1 MGTTLKFYINT
12 LKKSTRD
19 NRYPIYLRII
29 HNLKK
34 SEGKISLISLKDSDL
49 NFWAQES
56 QRFNSSN
63 KKFQTHDILLN
74 AIENEF
80 HNYLRDNITL
90 MSDITPHEIRNHL
103 LSRNKTDNATVIDV
117 ANQFYNDVV
126 LPDVDK
132 AIGTK
137 KNYKKSI
144 NHLNLTNHLTNFLK
158 YKKLELLMIK
168 EFKKLHASLFIE
180 YLKTPIPELSKIGL
194 NSQSVNSIVRGIKPL
209 FNKLLLEERIVTSPF
224 AGIKV
229 PFKRIEKP
237 RLKNEDF
244 RKIATLDLRNN
255 ITLEVYRD
263 LFMFL
268 CYTGLSFCDA
278 IDIRYSEVE
287 YGRFVIQRKKS
298 KVYTRQFLT
307 KQTLEL
313 IEKYRGNIPEDRI
326 LPKRSLDKMNL
337 NLKVIA
343 AKADIE
349 FSLSTYTA
357 RRFFRQSIF
366 ESGIRETLVIKSLM
380 GHTNKNDI
388 DSHYFNVSDDILK
401 DAKKKLQKHF
411 KKLLK

>member
-1 MGTTLKFYINT
+1 MGTTLKFYVNT
-12 LKKSTRD
+12 LKKSIRD

-49 NFWAQES
+49 NYWFQES

-63 KKFQTHDILLN
+63 KKFLTHNILLN

-80 HNYLRDNITL
+80 HNFLRDNITL

-103 LSRNKTDNATVIDV
+103 LSRNKTNNATVVDI
-117 ANQFYNDVV
+117 ANQFYNDVI

-144 NHLNLTNHLTNFLK
+144 NHLTNFLK
-158 YKKLELLMIK
+158 YKKLELLTIK
-168 EFKKLHASLFIE
+168 EFKKLHASLFVE

-209 FNKLLLEERIVTSPF
+209 FNKLLFEERIVTSPF

-229 PFKRIEKP
+229 PFKRAEKP
-237 RLKNEDF
+237 RLTNEDF
-244 RKIATLDLRNN
+244 KKIAMLDLRNSV
-255 ITLEVYRD
+255 TLEVYRD
-263 LFMFL
+263 LFLFL

-278 IDIRYSEVE
+278 IDIKQTEVKH
-287 YGRFVIQRKKS
+287 GRFAIQRKKF

-307 KQTLEL
+307 KQTILL
-313 IEKYRGNIPEDRI
+313 IEKYRAQCPENRI
-326 LPKRSLDKMNL
+326 LPMQR
-337 NLKVIA
+337 
-343 AKADIE
+343 
-349 FSLSTYTA
+349 
-357 RRFFRQSIF
+357 
-366 ESGIRETLVIKSLM
+366 
-380 GHTNKNDI
+380 
-388 DSHYFNVSDDILK
+388 
-401 DAKKKLQKHF
+401 
-411 KKLLK
+411 